1 MISFRYF
8 LTRLQRLYFFL
19 GVFCFGSL
27 QVQWEIDRNELEWE
41 SSTKL
46 GAGAFGEVMKAKW
59 RGTPVAVKKGR

>member
-1 MISFRYF
+1 MGLS
-8 LTRLQRLYFFL
+8 LAQRLFFFF
-19 GVFCFGSL
+19 FCPWL

-59 RGTPVAVKKGR
+59 RGTPVAVKKGTLS